1 MAVGVGVAAGETTI
15 STSTSTTTLTGTQTS
30 AVVTAS
36 TTSAVET
43 SGNTIRD
50 IAAGLLTRTEGPQTD
65 SVEQHEVIHWPIV
78 KGPPVKNS
86 IAERA
91 ISVAPTEEQQ
101 ATVVE
106 LAVVMQLVI
115 AAVHGIEVEGQVR
128 LARAIDL
135 AARAIVAL
143 EQAEIAL
150 GVETLEAVLGI
161 EARLEMVPDTAAAVS
176 APTAVGVLPA

>member
-15 STSTSTTTLTGTQTS
+15 STLTSTTTLTGTQTS

-86 IAERA
+86 IAEMP
-91 ISVAPTEEQQ
+91 IPVAPTEEQQ

-106 LAVVMQLVI
+106 LAVVMKVVI
-115 AAVHGIEVEGQVR
+115 AAVHGIEVEGPVR
-128 LARAIDL
+128 LTQAIDL

-150 GVETLEAVLGI
+150 GVETLEAVPGI

-176 APTAVGVLPA
+176 APAAVGVLPA

>member
-43 SGNTIRD
+43 SGNTTRD
-50 IAAGLLTRTEGPQTD
+50 IAAGPLTRTEGPQTD

-78 KGPPVKNS
+78 KGPPAKNS
-86 IAERA
+86 IGERA

-106 LAVVMQLVI
+106 LAVVMELVI

-135 AARAIVAL
+135 AARAIVA
-143 EQAEIAL
+143 QAEIAL
-150 GVETLEAVLGI
+150 GVETLETVLGI
-161 EARLEMVPDTAAAVS
+161 EARLEMVPDSAAAVS
-176 APTAVGVLPA
+176 APAAVGGLPA